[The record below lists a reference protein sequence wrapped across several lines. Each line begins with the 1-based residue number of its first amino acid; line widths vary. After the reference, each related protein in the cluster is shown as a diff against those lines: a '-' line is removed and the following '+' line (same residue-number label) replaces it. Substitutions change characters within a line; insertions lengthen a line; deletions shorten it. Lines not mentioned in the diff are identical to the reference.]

1 MIRHVQIS
9 EQTTYDLECH
19 GIQPWFLSCRKLHPN
34 LPVVILHTGKSAGNF
49 TAKIVGKWMFHT
61 KYSMFYLCFLICE
74 KKHVPPNPG
83 GVPPSLIFEV
93 VIIMISLRMFKIDKQ
108 RLQFHIHEIYRFVT
122 TPKRSRVFKNLH
134 RFSFPRN
141 WFDWSHHWALE
152 NHERFLNLFR
162 KADSVSFNGEF
173 ARWKTPTMLRLVPIW
188 TNLDLPVGV
197 PKMVP
202 LQGVNSPFP

>member
-108 RLQFHIHEIYRFVT
+108 RLQFHIHEIYRLTNNSKNVQGC
-122 TPKRSRVFKNLH
+122 SKNLQKPSLF
-134 RFSFPRN
+134 RRN

-162 KADSVSFNGEF
+162 KADSLSFTREEFGERHF
-173 ARWKTPTMLRLVPIW
+173 GRWKKPHEKCCV
-188 TNLDLPVGV
+188 V
-197 PKMVP
+197 
-202 LQGVNSPFP
+202 

>member
-34 LPVVILHTGKSAGNF
+34 LPVVILHAGKSAGNF

-74 KKHVPPNPG
+74 KKHFPPNPG

-122 TPKRSRVFKNLH
+122 TPKQKKGTSKTFKKLLFSEELIRLKPPLSFGEPWKVFKPFSKG
-134 RFSFPRN
+134 RFALLQREE
-141 WFDWSHHWALE
+141 FD
-152 NHERFLNLFR
+152 
-162 KADSVSFNGEF
+162 
-173 ARWKTPTMLRLVPIW
+173 ARHFWKMEIYPTMRIV
-188 TNLDLPVGV
+188 
-197 PKMVP
+197 
-202 LQGVNSPFP
+202 